1 LENKQLIAQSLPSI
15 DFDEIIKP
23 AMKSFAPGTVDRVD
37 EGVNVIMYGVSASLW
52 KGSSGGPCVQ
62 LEGGSAG
69 AIFGLGKVSF
79 TVQCMRFW
87 KRIILISR
95 CEY

>member
-1 LENKQLIAQSLPSI
+1 MFLINTGFRILVNKQLIAQSLPSI

-23 AMKSFAPGTVDRVD
+23 AMKSFAPGTVDRADGGVD
-37 EGVNVIMYGVSASLW
+37 VSASVW

-69 AIFGLGKVSF
+69 AIFDLDKYLL
-79 TVQCMRFW
+79 QCNA
-87 KRIILISR
+87 
-95 CEY
+95 